1 MPVHTLEC
9 RKCGDRSDQW
19 IADASIEIE
28 CSCGGMKRVV
38 YDWGKCNSIE
48 VFQPYWED
56 NLGDKPV
63 YIESKQHLA
72 KECKARGLMANRLRD
87 GYRSYT

>member
-9 RKCGDRSDQW
+9 RKCGDREDRW
-19 IADASIEIE
+19 ISDASIELE

-38 YDWGKCNSIE
+38 YDWGRCNNIE

-72 KECKARGLMANRLRD
+72 KECKARGLIANRLRD

>member
-1 MPVHTLEC
+1 MPVHVFEC
-9 RKCGDRSDQW
+9 RECGDREDKFV
-19 IADASIEIE
+19 ADAKIELE

-38 YDWGKCNSIE
+38 YDWGRGTAFEI
-48 VFQPYWED
+48 FQPYWED

-72 KECKARGLMANRLRD
+72 RECKARGLMANRLRD
-87 GYRSYT
+87 GYRNYL

>member
-1 MPVHTLEC
+1 MPVHTYECKKCGKRKDEFVSYPMPDLEC
-9 RKCGDRSDQW
+9 
-19 IADASIEIE
+19 A
-28 CSCGGMKRVV
+28 CGGVRKVV
-38 YDWGKCNSIE
+38 YDWGKCNNIE

-87 GYRSYT
+87 GYRSYI